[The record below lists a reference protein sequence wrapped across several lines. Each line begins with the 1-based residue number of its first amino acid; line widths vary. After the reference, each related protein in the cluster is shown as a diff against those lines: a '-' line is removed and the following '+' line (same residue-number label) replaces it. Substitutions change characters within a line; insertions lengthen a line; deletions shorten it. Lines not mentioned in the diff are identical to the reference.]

1 MKTQQEIELRKEL
14 KRIFAHNLK
23 KWSDIRGMSQK
34 ELAVKVGVSEPTV
47 SVWRSP
53 SSTKMPESFTIDKI
67 CQVLD
72 ITPSDLLYENEIT
85 VLNVPDSPAPEYLNY
100 QIPIFESVAAGFR
113 AYTPSEIIDYAIL
126 PFKTKSEADETL
138 CIRVSGDSM
147 SPKIEDG
154 DLIQVHKQT
163 SVDSGD
169 IAVVLLD
176 GDNGLVK
183 KVEYTEDSITLISL
197 NLNYPPIVLKGREIL
212 RVSVVGKVKKIIR
225 EV

>member
-1 MKTQQEIELRKEL
+1 MIKSQVEHDFKREL
-14 KRIFAHNLK
+14 KIGFAQRLDYYARLRGLK
-23 KWSDIRGMSQK
+23 QIDIAKRLNVSK
-34 ELAVKVGVSEPTV
+34 ATVSTWFSPSNSTLPESETIKKLADLLGVSMELLLKGNQT
-47 SVWRSP
+47 
-53 SSTKMPESFTIDKI
+53 E
-67 CQVLD
+67 QVRA
-72 ITPSDLLYENEIT
+72 EIGE
-85 VLNVPDSPAPEYLNY
+85 LMNY
-100 QIPIFESVAAGFR
+100 SIPVFESVSAGFR

-183 KVEYTEDSITLISL
+183 KVEYTADSITLISL

-212 RVSVVGKVKKIIR
+212 RVSVVGKVKKVIR
-225 EV
+225 EL

>member
-1 MKTQQEIELRKEL
+1 MKIGEYIKSLRTNRGISQEELGKVIGVQRAAVQKWESGAVENL
-14 KRIFAHNLK
+14 KRSTIVKLADYFEVPASSFIDNYETLTVAPSTYNYQVPIYESVSAGFGTEAHN
-23 KWSDIRGMSQK
+23 DI
-34 ELAVKVGVSEPTV
+34 V
-47 SVWRSP
+47 
-53 SSTKMPESFTIDKI
+53 
-67 CQVLD
+67 
-72 ITPSDLLYENEIT
+72 
-85 VLNVPDSPAPEYLNY
+85 EY
-100 QIPIFESVAAGFR
+100 
-113 AYTPSEIIDYAIL
+113 TIL

-197 NLNYPPIVLKGREIL
+197 NLNYPPIILKGREIL

>member
-53 SSTKMPESFTIDKI
+53 SSMKMPESFTIDKI
-67 CQVLD
+67 CRVLD
-72 ITPSDLLYENEIT
+72 ITPSDLLYENSI
-85 VLNVPDSPAPEYLNY
+85 NIISSPQKNYSELLNY
-100 QIPIFESVAAGFR
+100 EIPIFESVSAGFG
-113 AYTPSEIIDYAIL
+113 AEAHNDIVEYTVL
-126 PFKTKSEADETL
+126 PFKTKTEADETL